1 MTRRAPGLEAL
12 APRSWLE
19 INPEDAAALGI
30 NDGEPVTVTSRRG
43 SVATTA
49 LVTAGIKL
57 GVVFMPFHY
66 AESAAN
72 VLTNSAV
79 DPVAKIPE
87 LKVCAVRVVRGE

>member
-1 MTRRAPGLEAL
+1 M
-12 APRSWLE
+12 
-19 INPEDAAALGI
+19 
-30 NDGEPVTVTSRRG
+30 TVTSRRG
-43 SVATTA
+43 SVDTMA
-49 LVTAGIKL
+49 LVTAGIMP

-87 LKVCAVRVVRGE
+87 LKVCAVRVAAKGLGPSP